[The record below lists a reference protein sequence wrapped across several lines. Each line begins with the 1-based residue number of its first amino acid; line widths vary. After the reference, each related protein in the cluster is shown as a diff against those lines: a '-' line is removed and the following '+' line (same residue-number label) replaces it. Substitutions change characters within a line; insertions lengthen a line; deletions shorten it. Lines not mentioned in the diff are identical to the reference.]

1 MGNLHYIDGV
11 ALSTHIVLSEFINGD
26 LRLHEMIVENNDF
39 PAEGSLFLLVVL
51 WLECKR
57 KNGQVKRE
65 TGEKQKEKNPKDDRV
80 DDKMRGRK
88 WGLEKRDNE
97 RDERTKVGG
106 ATEVKQDY
114 KGAQEKWKGESH
126 KSLSA
131 WSWG

>member
-126 KSLSA
+126 KSLLA

>member
-26 LRLHEMIVENNDF
+26 LRLHEMIVQNNDF

-65 TGEKQKEKNPKDDRV
+65 TGEKQKEKTPR
-80 DDKMRGRK
+80 MTEWMIR
-88 WGLEKRDNE
+88 WGAGSE
-97 RDERTKVGG
+97 G
-106 ATEVKQDY
+106 
-114 KGAQEKWKGESH
+114 
-126 KSLSA
+126 
-131 WSWG
+131 

>member
-131 WSWG
+131 WSWR